1 MNQLEQMNAV
11 EYEKFVDSVKGM
23 TDEQKQ
29 VTLRQMPS
37 DLLWNELMYRFN
49 EAEQKISA
57 LKEVMR

>member
-1 MNQLEQMNAV
+1 MEQMNAV

-23 TDEQKQ
+23 TDDQKQ